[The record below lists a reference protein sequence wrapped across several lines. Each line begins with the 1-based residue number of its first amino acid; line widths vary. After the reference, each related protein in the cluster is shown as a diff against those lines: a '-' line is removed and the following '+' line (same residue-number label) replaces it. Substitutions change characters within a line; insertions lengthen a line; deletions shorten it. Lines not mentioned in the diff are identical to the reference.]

1 MTATAEQRVES
12 LALATHGISKLQF
25 YGQLARYGRLT
36 ISDEYPTA
44 ATDGL
49 NVWCNPDFI
58 DGLTDTECMFVYLHE
73 LTHIAQRHMELYE
86 DLKERSVTL
95 TNMAMDYE
103 INLKLM
109 CLNAGCDPAFPL
121 VDIPVYKDGPKQ
133 GEYMAL
139 YDPQFENMSVR
150 QIFEALWEENEEDS
164 PETGGSPEAGEDGG
178 SPEAGEAGD
187 SDDPSEYSQSI
198 QDRMCEGQDSHDWM
212 EVDENDPESQKK
224 MEAVSKI
231 IKTAIQH
238 SAQFAGNSAAELGF
252 KVEDLVEVKT
262 PWYEILRNF
271 MIHNKKDAQ
280 YSTFRRFN
288 RRWVGSDMYLP
299 TYEST
304 QVGEMF
310 VAVDRSYSMDATSA
324 EAANHLRVILQD
336 VRPDKVTVL
345 YWGSDIYHVDNYDAS
360 NYHEF
365 TLDSIPAT
373 AGGTDAACVAE
384 YIKDKVVHGST
395 FECGIILTDGYVYSQ
410 GEWGPLNIPLLWGIT
425 KDGDTDFNPEIGQV
439 ITLG

>member
-1 MTATAEQRVES
+1 MTAIATPEQRMES
-12 LALATHGISKLQF
+12 LALALHGIKKLQF
-25 YGQLARYGRLT
+25 FGQLERYGKST
-36 ISDEYPTA
+36 ISDKYPTA

-49 NVWCNPDFI
+49 NVWYNPDFI
-58 DGLTDTECMFVYLHE
+58 SELDDPECMFVKLHE
-73 LTHIAQRHMELYE
+73 LMHIAQRHMELYE
-86 DLKERSVTL
+86 DLKNRSAVL

-109 CLNAGCDPAFPL
+109 CLNEGCDPAFPL
-121 VDIPVYKDGPKQ
+121 VKIPVYKDGPKQ

-150 QIFEALWEENEEDS
+150 EIFEALWQENQ
-164 PETGGSPEAGEDGG
+164 DGG

-212 EVDENDPESQKK
+212 EVDENDPESEKK
-224 MEAVSKI
+224 MEEISKI
-231 IKTAIQH
+231 VKTAIQH
-238 SAQFAGNSAAELGF
+238 SAQFAGDGAAELGF

-384 YIKDKVVHGST
+384 YIKDKVLHGST
-395 FECGIILTDGYVYSQ
+395 FECGIILTDGYVYSE

-439 ITLG
+439 ITLD

>member
-1 MTATAEQRVES
+1 MTAIATPEQRMES
-12 LALATHGISKLQF
+12 LALALHGIKKLQF
-25 YGQLARYGRLT
+25 FGQLERYGKST
-36 ISDEYPTA
+36 ISDKYPTA

-49 NVWCNPDFI
+49 NVWYNPDFI
-58 DGLTDTECMFVYLHE
+58 SELDDPECMFVKLHE
-73 LTHIAQRHMELYE
+73 LMHIAQRHMELYE
-86 DLKERSVTL
+86 DLKNRSAVL

-109 CLNAGCDPAFPL
+109 CLNEGCDPAFPL
-121 VDIPVYKDGPKQ
+121 VKIPVYKDGPKQ

-150 QIFEALWEENEEDS
+150 EIFEALWQENQD
-164 PETGGSPEAGEDGG
+164 GGSPEAG
-178 SPEAGEAGD
+178 EAGEAGD

-212 EVDENDPESQKK
+212 EVDENDPESEKK
-224 MEAVSKI
+224 MEEISKI
-231 IKTAIQH
+231 VKTAIQH
-238 SAQFAGNSAAELGF
+238 SAQFAGDGAAELGF

-384 YIKDKVVHGST
+384 YIKDKVLHGST
-395 FECGIILTDGYVYSQ
+395 FECGIILTDGYVYSE

-439 ITLG
+439 ITLD

>member
-1 MTATAEQRVES
+1 
-12 LALATHGISKLQF
+12 
-25 YGQLARYGRLT
+25 
-36 ISDEYPTA
+36 
-44 ATDGL
+44 
-49 NVWCNPDFI
+49 
-58 DGLTDTECMFVYLHE
+58 
-73 LTHIAQRHMELYE
+73 
-86 DLKERSVTL
+86 
-95 TNMAMDYE
+95 
-103 INLKLM
+103 
-109 CLNAGCDPAFPL
+109 
-121 VDIPVYKDGPKQ
+121 
-133 GEYMAL
+133 
-139 YDPQFENMSVR
+139 
-150 QIFEALWEENEEDS
+150 
-164 PETGGSPEAGEDGG
+164 
-178 SPEAGEAGD
+178 
-187 SDDPSEYSQSI
+187 
-198 QDRMCEGQDSHDWM
+198 MCEGQDTHDWM

-224 MEAVSKI
+224 MDEVSKI

-238 SAQFAGNSAAELGF
+238 STQFAGDSAAELGF

-262 PWYEILRNF
+262 PWYEILRDF

-345 YWGSDIYHVDNYDAS
+345 YWGSSVYHVDNYDAS

-365 TLDSIPAT
+365 TLDSIPST
-373 AGGTDAACVAE
+373 GGGTDAACVAE
-384 YIKDKVVHGST
+384 YIKDKGVHGST

-439 ITLG
+439 ITLD